1 MCKFIDIL
9 DKVNPEH
16 RVRFVGWSSDF
27 IENETW
33 PSVLEFRVY
42 KTCTDANSIVN
53 VILTEGDDVTWD
65 AGSLQLYYKDW
76 IKDANGIKFFFN
88 DCEVIPSFGDVGHS
102 DKITHINFEPKNV

>member
-9 DKVNPEH
+9 NKVNPEH

-33 PSVLEFRVY
+33 PSVIEFCVFST
-42 KTCTDANSIVN
+42 KTDNNGIVN
-53 VILTEGDDVTWD
+53 VILTEADDVTWD
-65 AGSLQLYYKDW
+65 AGALQMYYNDW
-76 IKDANGIKFFFN
+76 IKGAKDIKFFFN

-102 DKITHINFEPKNV
+102 DKITHINFEHKNN

>member
-42 KTCTDANSIVN
+42 KTFTDTNGIVN
-53 VILTEGDDVTWD
+53 VILTEGDDVTWVRVVCNCFTRI
-65 AGSLQLYYKDW
+65 GLKMPMIL
-76 IKDANGIKFFFN
+76 N
-88 DCEVIPSFGDVGHS
+88 SFLTIVR
-102 DKITHINFEPKNV
+102 

>member
-9 DKVNPEH
+9 NNVNPEH

-33 PSVLEFRVY
+33 PSVLEFRVF
-42 KTCTDANSIVN
+42 KTFTDTNGIVN

-65 AGSLQLYYKDW
+65 VGCLQLFYNDW
-76 IKDANGIKFFFN
+76 LKEGNDIKFFFN

-102 DKITHINFEPKNV
+102 DKITHINFEPKTY